1 MAASL
6 YLDLVMEQYQVILDI
21 VNIVISPIQPSYT
34 YIFMLI
40 NNIMIGFS
48 AVKNAMDGMCK
59 YGPLNSRGI
68 VLLIIYR

>member
-21 VNIVISPIQPSYT
+21 VNIVIAPIQPSYT

-40 NNIMIGFS
+40 NIMLGFS

-59 YGPLNSRGI
+59 YSPLNSRGI

>member
-1 MAASL
+1 VAASL
-6 YLDLVMEQYQVILDI
+6 YLDLVMEQYHLILVV

-34 YIFMLI
+34 YIFMLSNI
-40 NNIMIGFS
+40 NDRILR
-48 AVKNAMDGMCK
+48 VKIAMDGMCK